1 MILFLP
7 SYYFCFPTFFS
18 QVKFNTTKLTLSSS
32 LPHNFSLFFPLFFL
46 TTLSPFHQA
55 LRATRFIQTLHKQHS
70 EQHSQ
75 SFMQQTA

>member
-18 QVKFNTTKLTLSSS
+18 QVKFNTKKLTLSSS
-32 LPHNFSLFFPLFFL
+32 LPKISLFFFPLFFL
-46 TTLSPFHQA
+46 TTLSPLYQA
-55 LRATRFIQTLHKQHS
+55 LRATRFIQTLHKQRS